1 MTDQPIAA
9 AADLDIG
16 APAPQAQQPPMNLP
30 APPAGFVNPGSL
42 GYVDQQGNLRAMLS
56 SEQLATARKDWL
68 DVFDRGA
75 RDAWRDGG
83 DPSAYGPEARTA
95 WAAKFDQAALQDN
108 HAPVEPVSPQEIMR
122 REQHGLPGN
131 TPTPADYKPLYGQ
144 FLADKGTEHL
154 ARFDAEVRQW
164 AAHVGLE
171 ANLGKAMIE
180 RMVELA
186 PKLRV
191 MEPEG
196 RTRWI
201 DQNEQTL
208 LQRAGSAEALA
219 AMREAAKAVL
229 RPGENKL
236 SAAIAD
242 SFLLS
247 DPWILLSLAN
257 HSRAVA
263 SYYGRK

>member
-9 AADLDIG
+9 AADLDIASPPQP
-16 APAPQAQQPPMNLP
+16 APAANLP
-30 APPAGFVNPGSL
+30 APPAGFVNPGSV
-42 GYVDQQGNLRAMLS
+42 GYVDQTGALRAQLS
-56 SEQLATARKDWL
+56 TEQLTTARKDWL

-83 DPSAYGPEARTA
+83 DPAAYTPEARIA
-95 WAAKFDQAALQDN
+95 WAAKFDAAALQDN
-108 HAPVEPVSPQEIMR
+108 HTPVEPTSPQEIMR

-131 TPTPADYKPLYGQ
+131 TPQPSDYKPLYGQ

-154 ARFDAEVRQW
+154 ARFDAEVREW

-171 ANLGKAMIE
+171 SNLGKAMIE
-180 RMVELA
+180 RMVELG
-186 PKLRV
+186 PKLRD
-191 MEPEG
+191 MPPEE
-196 RTRWI
+196 RQQWQ

-219 AMREAAKAVL
+219 AMRESAKAVL
-229 RPGENKL
+229 KPGENAL

-263 SYYGRK
+263 SYYGSK